1 MVHSDHSG
9 ALSPMPRIRVHADSD
24 RQPRTQCTE
33 SAEDCHLACCGEN
46 HCRSF
51 ASDDINSKVLGFA
64 FGLMAE
70 IERNLIS
77 MRTKEALERRRKEGK
92 HLGRKK
98 GDTPKMKILY
108 ANKRKLVM
116 RSAAPAGR
124 AGMFWN
130 YLYTKRGALSRRLH
144 RI

>member
-1 MVHSDHSG
+1 MVLYSTKEG
-9 ALSPMPRIRVHADSD
+9 YVF
-24 RQPRTQCTE
+24 Q
-33 SAEDCHLACCGEN
+33 N
-46 HCRSF
+46 
-51 ASDDINSKVLGFA
+51 DINSKVLGFA

-108 ANKRKLVM
+108 ANKRKLVREHQRGESCAELARQM
-116 RSAAPAGR
+116 GVSRTT
-124 AGMFWN
+124 MFRFLRH
-130 YLYTKRGALSRRLH
+130 Y
-144 RI
+144 